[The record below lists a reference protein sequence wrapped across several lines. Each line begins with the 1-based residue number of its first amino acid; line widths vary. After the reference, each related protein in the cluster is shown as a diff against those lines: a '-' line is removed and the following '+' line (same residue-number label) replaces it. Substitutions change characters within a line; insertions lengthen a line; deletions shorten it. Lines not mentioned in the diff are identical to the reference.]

1 MWSRDAT
8 GKHLTGSGELALPGG
23 SCHRGELHSMM
34 AASPLFSELKGS
46 LSDES
51 ARIQQEFEI
60 SGDGRTAVAQRTRL
74 VEDIL
79 ARLWRDIVSPDEAK
93 PANFALVATGGFGRG
108 WLFPYSD
115 IDLLFLFGDR
125 NAEQAFKD
133 PVRRFSQELWDLRL
147 KLSPASRMLS
157 ECDRYDA
164 NNTEFTISIL
174 DCRYLAGDH
183 DLFRRLHD
191 KVIPKVVMR
200 ESKALLQGLA
210 EVTRERHAKYG
221 MTLYHLEPNLKEAPG
236 GLRDCNVA
244 SWLAL
249 ISAMDKLHDWPDAS
263 SLRAPVRKQLEAAL
277 DFLMSA
283 RCFLHF
289 RHGRDDNTLSWE
301 AQDEAA
307 VRKVGAADTAELSAA
322 DWMRIYF
329 GHARAVQRTVTQL
342 LEEIPEAWSALYR
355 QVQSWRSRLTT
366 PDFSVVDGLIFLQQ
380 PSALQDPEVLLRL
393 FHFMAH
399 HGLKLS
405 ATTEYRIEQA
415 LPALASMPP
424 RGAELWLY
432 LQETLLQPHA
442 ADALRA
448 MQSLRLLTLLL
459 PELKLIDSLVVRD
472 FYHRFTVDEHS
483 FLAIESLHRL
493 KQSQSEWDKRY
504 AELLGELEDPELLYL
519 ALLLHDTGKGVPGG
533 DHVQASLEIAG
544 RAMDRLD
551 VDPKEREEVLFL
563 IGNHLEIS
571 AALRRDIFNPE
582 TVAAFADKVGTPERL
597 KMLCLLTYAD
607 IKAVNPEALTPWKA
621 ENVWQLYM
629 GADNYLNHSA
639 DQRVH
644 ADVNDEKLARLRSL
658 APVTSSKFKE
668 FLEGF
673 PQRYLL
679 VHSAEE
685 VMRHMAMA
693 DELGED
699 PVQVELKRGRH
710 WYELS
715 LVTRDRPFLF
725 AKLAGVLAA
734 WGMNIVKANAFSN
747 EAGTVVDTLYFTDR
761 FRTLELNLSEWDRFR
776 RSVTSVL
783 LGEADLEKM
792 LRDRQRSEKGA
803 IAKVKV
809 ETKIE
814 FDDSCSSTSTLVQVI
829 TQDRPRLLHRI
840 ASCLSDQ
847 KCNIEIALIDT
858 EGQMAIDTFYLTSGG
873 AKLKT
878 EHRRQVEKALVEE
891 LRGE

>member
-1 MWSRDAT
+1 MT
-8 GKHLTGSGELALPGG
+8 
-23 SCHRGELHSMM
+23 
-34 AASPLFSELKGS
+34 AASSLISELRSS
-46 LSDES
+46 LNDES
-51 ARIQQEFEI
+51 SRIHRQFEAT
-60 SGDGRTAVAQRTRL
+60 GDGRAAVAQRTHL

-79 ARLWRDIVSPDEAK
+79 FRLWHDIISSDDSK

-125 NAEQAFKD
+125 DAEQAFKD

-147 KLSPASRMLS
+147 KLSPASRTLA
-157 ECDRYDA
+157 ECDRYDP
-164 NNTEFTISIL
+164 NNTEFTISLL
-174 DCRYLAGDH
+174 DCRYLAGDR
-183 DLFRRLHD
+183 DLFRKLHD
-191 KVIPKVVMR
+191 KTIPKLVMR
-200 ESKALLQGLA
+200 ESKGLLQGLA
-210 EVTRERHAKYG
+210 EVTRERHSKFG

-236 GLRDCNVA
+236 GLRDVNVA
-244 SWLAL
+244 NWLAL

-263 SLRAPVRKQLEAAL
+263 SLRAPVRKQLESAL

-301 AQDEAA
+301 AQDDAA
-307 VRKVGAADTAELSAA
+307 ARKIGGADAQELSAA

-329 GHARAVQRTVTQL
+329 SHARAVQRTVTQL

-366 PDFSVVDGLIFLQQ
+366 SDFSVVDGLIFLQQ
-380 PSALQDPEVLLRL
+380 PFALQDPEVLLRL

-405 ATTEYRIEQA
+405 TTTEYRIEQA
-415 LPALASMPP
+415 LPALASTPP

-432 LQETLLQPHA
+432 LQETLLQPYA

-448 MQSLRLLTLLL
+448 MHSLRLLTLLL

-504 AELLGELEDPELLYL
+504 AELLGELEDPEILYL
-519 ALLLHDTGKGVPGG
+519 TLLLHDTGKGIPGG
-533 DHVQASLEIAG
+533 NHVVASLDVAN
-544 RAMDRLD
+544 RALDRLD
-551 VDPKEREEVLFL
+551 VDPKERADVLFL
-563 IGNHLEIS
+563 IANHLELS
-571 AALRRDIFNPE
+571 AALRRDIFDPA
-582 TVAAFADKVGTPERL
+582 TVAAFAEKVGTPERL

-607 IKAVNPEALTPWKA
+607 IKAVSPEALTPWKA

-629 GADNYLNHSA
+629 ATENYLNRSA

-658 APVTSSKFKE
+658 APVTGAKFKS

-679 VHSAEE
+679 VHAAEE
-685 VMRHMAMA
+685 VMRHMQMA
-693 DELGED
+693 DELGND
-699 PVQVELKRGRH
+699 PVLVELKRGRH
-710 WYELS
+710 WYELT
-715 LVTRDRPFLF
+715 LVTNDRPFLF
-725 AKLAGVLAA
+725 ATMSGVLAA

-747 EAGTVVDTLYFTDR
+747 AAGTVVDTFHFTDR
-761 FRTLELNLSEWDRFR
+761 FRTLELNLSEWARFKN
-776 RSVTSVL
+776 SVVSVL

-792 LRDRQRSEKGA
+792 LRDRQRSEKGM

-814 FDDSCSSTSTLVQVI
+814 FDDSSSSATTIVQVI
-829 TQDRPRLLHRI
+829 AQDRPRLLYRI

-847 KCNIEIALIDT
+847 QCNIEIALIDT
-858 EGQMAIDTFYLTSGG
+858 EGQMAIDTFYLTSAGR
-873 AKLKT
+873 KLKP
-878 EHRRQVEKALVEE
+878 EHQKQVEKALVEE
-891 LRGE
+891 LKGE

>member
-1 MWSRDAT
+1 
-8 GKHLTGSGELALPGG
+8 
-23 SCHRGELHSMM
+23 MM
-34 AASPLFSELKGS
+34 AASSLISELRGS

-51 ARIQQEFEI
+51 ARIQREFET
-60 SGDGRTAVAQRTRL
+60 SGDGRAAVAERTRL

-79 ARLWRDIVSPDEAK
+79 ARLWRDIISPDQAK

-125 NAEQAFKD
+125 AAEQAFKD
-133 PVRRFSQELWDLRL
+133 SIRRFSQELWDLRL
-147 KLSPASRMLS
+147 KLSPATRTLS

-164 NNTEFTISIL
+164 NNTEFTISLL
-174 DCRYLAGDH
+174 DCRYLAGDP

-244 SWLAL
+244 CWLAL

-263 SLRAPVRKQLEAAL
+263 SLRAPVRKQLDSAL

-307 VRKVGAADTAELSAA
+307 GRRVGAADSAELSPA

-355 QVQSWRSRLTT
+355 QVQSWRSRLATA
-366 PDFSVVDGLIFLQQ
+366 DFSVVDGLIFLQQ

-393 FHFMAH
+393 FHFMAQ

-432 LQETLLQPHA
+432 FEETLLQPHA
-442 ADALRA
+442 AEALRA
-448 MQSLRLLTLLL
+448 MHSLRLLTLLL

-493 KQSQSEWDKRY
+493 KQSTSEWDKRY
-504 AELLGELEDPELLYL
+504 AELLGELENPELLYL
-519 ALLLHDTGKGVPGG
+519 ALLLHDTGKGIPGG
-533 DHVQASLEIAG
+533 NHVEASLEIAG

-551 VDPKEREEVLFL
+551 VDPKERAEVLFL
-563 IGNHLEIS
+563 IENHLEIS

-582 TVAAFADKVGTPERL
+582 TVGAFADKVGTPERL

-629 GADNYLNHSA
+629 GAENYLNRSA
-639 DQRVH
+639 DHRVH

-685 VMRHMAMA
+685 VMRHMGMA
-693 DELGED
+693 DGLGD
-699 PVQVELKRGRH
+699 QPVQVELKRGRH
-710 WYELS
+710 WYELTM
-715 LVTRDRPFLF
+715 VTRDRPFLF

-761 FRTLELNLSEWDRFR
+761 FRTLELNLSEWERFR

-858 EGQMAIDTFYLTSGG
+858 EGQMAIDTFYLTWGG

-878 EHRRQVEKALVEE
+878 EHCKKLEKALLEE